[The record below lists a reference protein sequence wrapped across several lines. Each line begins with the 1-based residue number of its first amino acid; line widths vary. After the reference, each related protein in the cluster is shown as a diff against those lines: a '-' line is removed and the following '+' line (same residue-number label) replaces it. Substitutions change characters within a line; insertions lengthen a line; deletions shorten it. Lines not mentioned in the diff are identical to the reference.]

1 MIFLL
6 FTVGW
11 GFFVGCATK
20 GFEGECREC
29 DVGKMTTINAAWG
42 KCLVAILIDQGN
54 FDIYD
59 GIFK

>member
-20 GFEGECREC
+20 GVEGECREC
-29 DVGKMTTINAAWG
+29 DVGKMTGLGHTFDKAQFKLAAF
-42 KCLVAILIDQGN
+42 L
-54 FDIYD
+54 
-59 GIFK
+59 